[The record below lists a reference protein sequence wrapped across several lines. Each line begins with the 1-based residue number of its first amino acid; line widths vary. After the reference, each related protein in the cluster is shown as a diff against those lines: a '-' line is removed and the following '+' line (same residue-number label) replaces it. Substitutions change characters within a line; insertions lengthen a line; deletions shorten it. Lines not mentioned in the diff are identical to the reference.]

1 MACDAGM
8 RRVRRH
14 WRTAAVSAAAIV
26 GVLLLLLAHD
36 VRNWRSTLTRATL
49 QTTKHPASPW
59 STSASTALPP
69 GLSGSLLS
77 VGRDRQWLGGVQL
90 FAYAYQQTENLDNLG
105 ASGYELLLQG
115 EARLTKLTQDPDPV
129 RAAQAYDLLAV
140 LVFRQAY
147 PGSGVDAGLVGD
159 AVIDLQDAV
168 RLDPHDELAKEN
180 LELALRVASAV
191 HNAVRKASSSGNART
206 SKRRGGFGTPAG
218 VGY

>member
-1 MACDAGM
+1 M
-8 RRVRRH
+8 RRALPL
-14 WRTAAVSAAAIV
+14 WRPLAVAATAAV
-26 GVLLLLLAHD
+26 GVLLVLLAHD
-36 VRNWRSTLTRATL
+36 VRSWHATVTRATL
-49 QTTKHPASPW
+49 ETTNHPAAPW
-59 STSASTALPP
+59 STSASTALPASV
-69 GLSGSLLS
+69 SGSLLS
-77 VGRDRQWLGGVQL
+77 VGRDRRWLAGVQL

-129 RAAQAYDLLAV
+129 RASQAYDLLAV

-147 PGSGVDAGLVGD
+147 PGAGVDAGLVGD

-168 RLDPHDELAKEN
+168 RLNPHDELAKEN

-191 HNAVRKASSSGNART
+191 HNAVRKASSSGNAKT